1 MRLRR
6 AKLRR
11 GSEIR
16 WKKIVRSARLACGA
30 SLLSITLFALPVAG
44 VANDDYAARMGTVY
58 TTGLADTSPHIK
70 QIALPK
76 FPGADAVW
84 GSSGRD
90 HRGHIWI
97 GVSADGGDL
106 SAHLIEFVPE
116 TGDIIDRGD
125 VVSELKKAG
134 IYRDGES
141 QVKIHTKIIEAADG
155 YLYFASTD
163 EEGEAADGSS
173 PPTWGSHL
181 WRLHLDTNIWE
192 HIQAVPHGL
201 TALAG
206 NGRWIYALGLWDH
219 VLYQYDTES
228 GAFHHV
234 VVGSVDGHMSRNLV
248 ADHRGHVYVPRLS
261 RKIGLFVKLV
271 EFDTTLKEVGQTSLN
286 EYTNGRRK
294 ISRVHGIIGFAYLA
308 DGSIVFTT
316 HIGYLYRI
324 VPAAEGQATVTPI
337 GYFHPDGAAYA
348 SSLFSLDGD
357 RYLAGVTRAR
367 RTIEWVVYDLEKQR
381 SIARS
386 LNFDDPQTLLYGSI
400 TRDDAGRMY
409 IVGRS
414 GPGAPLLLQVDAL
427 R

>member
-1 MRLRR
+1 
-6 AKLRR
+6 LRR

-155 YLYFASTD
+155 YLYFAARSD
-163 EEGEAADGSS
+163 DMIISAGYNIAGPEVEAA
-173 PPTWGSHL
+173 L
-181 WRLHLDTNIWE
+181 
-192 HIQAVPHGL
+192 
-201 TALAG
+201 LAHEDVAECG
-206 NGRWIYALGLWDH
+206 VI
-219 VLYQYDTES
+219 
-228 GAFHHV
+228 GAPDEARGAIVEAHV
-234 VVGSVDGHMSRNLV
+234 VLKDGVEASPAQAKLLQ
-248 ADHRGHVYVPRLS
+248 D
-261 RKIGLFVKLV
+261 FVK
-271 EFDTTLKEVGQTSLN
+271 
-286 EYTNGRRK
+286 
-294 ISRVHGIIGFAYLA
+294 A
-308 DGSIVFTT
+308 
-316 HIGYLYRI
+316 RI
-324 VPAAEGQATVTPI
+324 
-337 GYFHPDGAAYA
+337 
-348 SSLFSLDGD
+348 
-357 RYLAGVTRAR
+357 
-367 RTIEWVVYDLEKQR
+367 
-381 SIARS
+381 
-386 LNFDDPQTLLYGSI
+386 
-400 TRDDAGRMY
+400 
-409 IVGRS
+409 
-414 GPGAPLLLQVDAL
+414 AP
-427 R
+427 